1 MTQRQSAGP
10 VSFVA
15 HVARLPKMGM
25 PVVIDA
31 TPKQCQELAT
41 AHGLEAV
48 TRYHAEL
55 LVAPWK
61 RNGVRVEG
69 RVEADIV
76 QACVVS
82 LEPIATRID
91 EPVSAVFLPEDSRLG
106 REGFGEGGEILLSFD
121 GPDSPETFDG
131 DRIDVGALAEEFF
144 GLAIDPYPRKPGAE
158 PTAGTV
164 GGSAEADKGE
174 FARKLEM
181 LLRKQRESGSE

>member
-1 MTQRQSAGP
+1 MTPPQTASP

-31 TPKQCQELAT
+31 TPKQCQQLAA

-82 LEPIATRID
+82 LEPIASQID
-91 EPVSAVFLPEDSRLG
+91 EPVSAIFLPEDSRLG
-106 REGFGEGGEILLSFD
+106 REGFGEGGEIVLSFD

-131 DRIDVGALAEEFF
+131 ERLDVGALAEEFF
-144 GLAIDPYPRKPGAE
+144 GLAIDPYPRKPGA
-158 PTAGTV
+158 ASTV
-164 GGSAEADKGE
+164 GTADGSIEVDKGE